1 MTVRVLTAVENQ
13 DSAIVH
19 ASCVALDGRGLLI
32 TGDSGSGKS
41 GLALQLMALGALLV
55 ADDRVELKMSGN
67 KVTAHSPAN
76 IRGLIEARGLG
87 LLRADTVGPVALA
100 YVVDLNRTETA
111 RLPDP
116 VDATRRKCCC
126 NQVEIE
132 DALLINNKGEHL
144 QTHNTPPLNEPLLSE
159 IGK

>member
-1 MTVRVLTAVENQ
+1 MTVRVLSAVENQ

-32 TGDSGSGKS
+32 TGDAGSGKS
-41 GLALQLMALGALLV
+41 GLALQLMALGSLLV

-67 KVTAHSPAN
+67 KATAQSPEN
-76 IRGLIEARGLG
+76 IRGVIEARGLG
-87 LLRADTVGPVALA
+87 LLRADTVGSVALA

-116 VDATRRKCCC
+116 VDVK
-126 NQVEIE
+126 
-132 DALLINNKGEHL
+132 LLR
-144 QTHNTPPLNEPLLSE
+144 QTVPLLHAADIPHFAASLIQLLKAGRTGPE
-159 IGK
+159 WPNQ

>member
-1 MTVRVLTAVENQ
+1 MTVRVLSAVENQ

-87 LLRADTVGPVALA
+87 LLRADTVGPVALV

-116 VDATRRKCCC
+116 VDAKVLR
-126 NQVEIE
+126 
-132 DALLINNKGEHL
+132 
-144 QTHNTPPLNEPLLSE
+144 QTVPLLHAADIPHFAASLIQLLKAGRTGPE
-159 IGK
+159 WPNQ

>member
-55 ADDRVELKMSGN
+55 ADDRVELKLSGN
-67 KVTAHSPAN
+67 KVTAQSPAN
-76 IRGLIEARGLG
+76 IRGVIEARGLG
-87 LLRADTVGPVALA
+87 LLRADTVASVALD
-100 YVVDLNRTETA
+100 YVVDLNRSETG

-116 VDATRRKCCC
+116 VDVKVLR
-126 NQVEIE
+126 
-132 DALLINNKGEHL
+132 
-144 QTHNTPPLNEPLLSE
+144 QTVPLLHAADIPHFAASLIQLLKAGRTGPE
-159 IGK
+159 WPNQ